1 MQYEFD
7 LNQQLRDQQERQS
20 TEKVEGMKEQ
30 GKDRRENMKQTSKKF
45 ESSGNDILGGGMG
58 LDKFNPQIGN

>member
-1 MQYEFD
+1 MAYEFE
-7 LNQQLRDQQERQS
+7 LNQQIRGQER
-20 TEKVEGMKEQ
+20 EDNMGMENMKED
-30 GKDRRENMKQTSKKF
+30 GKDKRENMKQTSKKF

>member
-1 MQYEFD
+1 MKQGGK
-7 LNQQLRDQQERQS
+7 QQVEAMKEKGKDKR
-20 TEKVEGMKEQ
+20 EKV
-30 GKDRRENMKQTSKKF
+30 KQKPKRF